1 MATGKTKAK
10 SKVEP
15 KKAEKPAVK
24 KIVKPKV
31 TAAPAEPKPIETTA
45 SGAFADPAFFLSRE
59 LSWLEFNER
68 VLEEAQDKTNLIL
81 ERLKFLAITASNLD
95 EFFMVRVSNLMDMV
109 ESEVALRDAAG
120 LTPEQQLAEISDR
133 VHRMVYKQYNCL
145 NRSIAPQL
153 EKENIFFREFRDLS
167 KEQKDFIRTY
177 FESTLYPVLTPMA
190 IDQSRPFPLLA
201 NRSLNVIVELDAS
214 DSELFAVV
222 QVPGVM
228 PRFLKLP
235 YSADGA
241 HEYIFVESIIKEFVS
256 TLFTGHSVASSYCFR
271 ITRNS
276 DLDIDEEETEDLLNE
291 IERSIKRRK
300 WGDPVRLEVEKN
312 MTRSLREFLEIALE
326 LDERNIYEILGPLDL
341 TTFMGFSLQKGFDG
355 LRNEPLIPQPVPEF
369 IDRDMFEVI
378 RERDVLVMHPYESF
392 DCVVKFVQSAAA
404 DPQVLA
410 IKQTLYRVSGNS
422 PIVHALM
429 QAAENGKQVTVLVEL
444 KARFDEE
451 NNIIWAK
458 RLEKSGCHV
467 IYGLVG
473 LKTHCK
479 CCLVVRKEDDGIRR
493 YVHLG
498 TGNYNDSTAKI
509 YTDHGLFTSKE
520 SFGQDISTLFNVLT
534 GYSINLTW
542 NHIAVAPVSLREM
555 FLRCIDNETQ
565 SAKLGIP
572 AAITAKMNSLVDTG
586 IIQALYKASAAGVQI
601 KLLVRGVCCLRPGIP
616 GVSENIT
623 VVSIVDRFLE
633 HSRIFRFENGGNEV
647 IYLSS
652 ADWMPRNLDR
662 RVEVAF
668 PVTEP
673 ALRAEL
679 NGLLTLSFADTM
691 KLRILQPDGTY
702 DRVDR
707 RGRESV
713 HSQLVLHRMAV
724 EAAEAAREIPA
735 EERFRPVYHEL
746 KENE

>member
-1 MATGKTKAK
+1 MATGKAKPKTKEALK
-10 SKVEP
+10 KP
-15 KKAEKPAVK
+15 GKPADKKAVK
-24 KIVKPKV
+24 IK
-31 TAAPAEPKPIETTA
+31 ETTVPVEA
-45 SGAFADPAFFLSRE
+45 VPAPVPGALTDPSFFLSRE

-68 VLEEAQDKTNLIL
+68 VLEEAQDKTNPIL

-95 EFFMVRVSNLMDMV
+95 EFFMVRVSNLLDML
-109 ESEVALRDAAG
+109 ESEVTIRDAAG
-120 LTPEQQLAEISDR
+120 LSPEQQLTEISDR

-145 NRSIAPQL
+145 NRSIAPSL

-167 KEQKDFIRTY
+167 KEQKEFIRTY
-177 FESTLYPVLTPMA
+177 FEGTLYPVLTPMA

-201 NRSLNVIVELDAS
+201 NRSLNVIVELDSS

-222 QVPGVM
+222 QAPGVM

-235 YSADGA
+235 YSTDGA
-241 HEYIFVESIIKEFVS
+241 QEYIFVESIIKEFMP

-276 DLDIDEEETEDLLNE
+276 DLDIDEQETEDLLNE

-312 MTRSLREFLEIALE
+312 MTRSLRVFLETALE
-326 LDERNIYEILGPLDL
+326 LDDRDIYEILGPLDL
-341 TTFMGFSLQKGFDG
+341 TTFMGFALQKGFDH

-378 RERDVLVMHPYESF
+378 SEQDVLVMHPYESF
-392 DCVVKFVQSAAA
+392 DCVVKFVQAAAA

-479 CCLVVRKEDDGIRR
+479 CCLIVRKEDDGIRR

-542 NHIAVAPVSLREM
+542 NHIAVAPVSLRGM

-565 SAKLGIP
+565 NAKAGLP
-572 AAITAKMNSLVDTG
+572 ASITAKMNSLVDTN

-601 KLLVRGVCCLRPGIP
+601 KLLIRGVCCLRPGVP

-623 VVSIVDRFLE
+623 VASIVDRFLE

-673 ALRAEL
+673 ALRAKL
-679 NGLLTLSFADTM
+679 NALLSISFSDTM
-691 KLRILQPDGTY
+691 KLRILQADGTY

-707 RGRESV
+707 RGRESI
-713 HSQLVLHRMAV
+713 HSQLFLHQMAV
-724 EAAEAAREIPA
+724 DAAEAAREIPE
-735 EERFRPVYHEL
+735 EERFRPVYREAHDGE
-746 KENE
+746 

>member
-1 MATGKTKAK
+1 MATGKTKT
-10 SKVEP
+10 KVKTEP
-15 KKAEKPAVK
+15 KKAEKPDAKKLAKPKAVK
-24 KIVKPKV
+24 KPEEAVKPPE
-31 TAAPAEPKPIETTA
+31 APV
-45 SGAFADPAFFLSRE
+45 SGAFSDPSFFLSRE

-68 VLEEAQDKTNLIL
+68 VLEEAQDKTNPVL

-95 EFFMVRVSNLMDMV
+95 EFFMVRVSSLMDMA
-109 ESEVALRDAAG
+109 ESEVAIRDAAG
-120 LTPEQQLAEISDR
+120 LSPEQQLAEISGR

-167 KEQKDFIRTY
+167 KEQKDYIRTY
-177 FESTLYPVLTPMA
+177 FEGTLYPVLTPMA

-201 NRSLNVIVELDAS
+201 NRSLNVIVELDSA

-222 QVPGVM
+222 QAPGVM

-235 YSADGA
+235 YAPPGA
-241 HEYIFVESIIKEFVS
+241 HEYIFVESIIKEFIS

-276 DLDIDEEETEDLLNE
+276 DLEIDEQETEDLLNE
-291 IERSIKRRK
+291 IEQSIKRRK
-300 WGDPVRLEVEKN
+300 WGDPVRLEVEKS
-312 MTRSLREFLEIALE
+312 MTRSLREFLETALE
-326 LDERNIYEILGPLDL
+326 LGERDIYEILGPLDL
-341 TTFMGFSLQKGFDG
+341 TTFMGFALQKGFDH

-509 YTDHGLFTSKE
+509 YTDHGLFTAKE

-542 NHIAVAPVSLREM
+542 NHIAVAPVSLRGM
-555 FLRCIDNETQ
+555 FLRCIEAETLN
-565 SAKLGIP
+565 AKAGFP
-572 AAITAKMNSLVDTG
+572 ASITAKMNSLVDTG

-601 KLLVRGVCCLRPGIP
+601 RLLIRGVCCLRPGIP

-633 HSRIFRFENGGNEV
+633 HSRIFRFENGGSEV

-673 ALRAEL
+673 DLRAEL
-679 NGLLTLSFADTM
+679 NKLLELSFSDTM
-691 KLRILQPDGTY
+691 KLRILQADGAY

-713 HSQLVLHRMAV
+713 HSQLRLHEMAV
-724 EAAEAAREIPA
+724 EAAEAARAIPV
-735 EERFRPVYHEL
+735 EELFRPVYRESQ
-746 KENE
+746 EE

>member
-1 MATGKTKAK
+1 
-10 SKVEP
+10 VEP
-15 KKAEKPAVK
+15 KPADTGLVD
-24 KIVKPKV
+24 
-31 TAAPAEPKPIETTA
+31 A
-45 SGAFADPAFFLSRE
+45 SLFFSRE

-68 VLEEAQDKTNLIL
+68 VLEEAQDKTNPVL

-95 EFFMVRVSNLMDMV
+95 EFFMVRVSNLMDMM
-109 ESEVALRDAAG
+109 ESDVPIRDAAG
-120 LTPEQQLAEISDR
+120 LSPEQQLSAISGR

-145 NRSIAPQL
+145 NRSIALQL
-153 EKENIFFREFRDLS
+153 EKEGLFFREIRDLS
-167 KEQKDFIRTY
+167 KEQKEFVRNY
-177 FESTLYPVLTPMA
+177 FEGTLYPVLTPMA

-201 NRSLNVIVELDAS
+201 NRSLNVIVELDAP
-214 DSELFAVV
+214 DGGLFAVV
-222 QVPGVM
+222 QAPSVM
-228 PRFLKLP
+228 PRMLRLP
-235 YSADGA
+235 HSAPGTQ
-241 HEYIFVESIIKEFVS
+241 EFVFVESVIKEFIS
-256 TLFTGHSVASSYCFR
+256 KLFTGHTVLGSFCFR

-276 DLDIDEEETEDLLNE
+276 DLEIDEQETEDLLNE

-312 MTRSLREFLEIALE
+312 ITQSLRLFLETALE
-326 LDERNIYEILGPLDL
+326 LDERDIYDILGPLDL
-341 TTFMGFSLQKGFDG
+341 TTFMGFSGIKGYDH
-355 LRNEPLIPQPVPEF
+355 LRNAPLVPQPVPEF
-369 IDRDMFEVI
+369 LGRDMFEVI
-378 RERDVLVMHPYESF
+378 RERDVLVAHPYQSF
-392 DCVVKFVQSAAA
+392 DCVVRFIQAAAA

-479 CCLVVRKEDDGIRR
+479 CCLVVRKEDDGIQR

-534 GYSINLTW
+534 GYSINLGW
-542 NHIAVAPVSLREM
+542 NHISVAPVSLREM
-555 FLRCIDNETQ
+555 FLKYIDGETMH
-565 SAKLGIP
+565 ARAGLP
-572 AAITAKMNSLVDTG
+572 ASITAKMNSLVDTG
-586 IIQALYKASAAGVQI
+586 IIQALYKASAAGVRVR
-601 KLLVRGVCCLRPGIP
+601 LLVRGVCCLKPGVP

-633 HSRIFRFENGGNEV
+633 HSRIFRFENGGSEV
-647 IYLSS
+647 IFLSS

-673 ALRAEL
+673 ALRGKLNEL
-679 NGLLTLSFADTM
+679 LALSFNDTL
-691 KLRILQPDGTY
+691 KLRILQTDGSY
-702 DRVDR
+702 ERVDR
-707 RGRESV
+707 RGRETV
-713 HSQLVLHRMAV
+713 HSQLLFHRMAV
-724 EAAEAAREIPA
+724 EAAEAALEIPV
-735 EERFRPVYHEL
+735 EERFRPVYRAE
-746 KENE
+746 EIEE

>member
-1 MATGKTKAK
+1 MKVKSKAK
-10 SKVEP
+10 KTVDPHKVP
-15 KKAEKPAVK
+15 VVAEVK
-24 KIVKPKV
+24 DNSPGMNRW
-31 TAAPAEPKPIETTA
+31 AEPAYFI
-45 SGAFADPAFFLSRE
+45 SRE

-68 VLEEAQDKTNLIL
+68 VLEEAQDKTNPIL

-95 EFFMVRVSNLMDMV
+95 EFFMVRVSNLFDMV
-109 ESEVALRDAAG
+109 EAEIVLRDAAG
-120 LTPEQQLAEISDR
+120 LTPKQQLAEISER
-133 VHRMVYKQYNCL
+133 VHRMAYKQYNCL
-145 NRSIAPQL
+145 NRSIIPQL
-153 EKENIFFREFRDLS
+153 EKESIFFREFRDLS
-167 KEQKDFIRTY
+167 KEQKDYVRSY
-177 FESTLYPVLTPMA
+177 FEGTLYPVLTPMA
-190 IDQSRPFPLLA
+190 IDQSRPFPLLS
-201 NRSLNVIVELDAS
+201 NRSLNLIVELDAA
-214 DSELFAVV
+214 DGELFAVV
-222 QVPGVM
+222 QAPGVM
-228 PRFLKLP
+228 PRYLQLP
-235 YSADGA
+235 FAQGGVT
-241 HEYIFVESIIKEFVS
+241 EFIFVESIIKEFIS
-256 TLFTGHSVASSYCFR
+256 KLFTGHNVASSYAFR

-276 DLDIDEEETEDLLNE
+276 DLEIDEQETEDLLNE

-312 MTRSLREFLEIALE
+312 MTKAPRLFLETALE
-326 LDERNIYEILGPLDL
+326 LDERDIYEIQGPLDL
-341 TTFMGFSLQKGFDG
+341 TTFMSFSGLQGFDH
-355 LRNEPLIPQPVPEF
+355 LRNAPLVPQPVPAF
-369 IDRDMFEVI
+369 IGQDMFDVI
-378 RERDVLVMHPYESF
+378 RRQDVLVVHPYQSF
-392 DCVVKFVQSAAA
+392 DCVVKFVQTAAA

-520 SFGQDISTLFNVLT
+520 SFGQDVSTLFNVLT
-534 GYSINLTW
+534 GYSINLGW

-555 FLRCIDNETQ
+555 FLKYIDGETQ
-565 SAKLGIP
+565 NAKSGKSAS
-572 AAITAKMNSLVDTG
+572 ITAKMNSLVDPG
-586 IIQALYKASAAGVQI
+586 IIQALYKASAAGVRI
-601 KLLVRGVCCLRPGIP
+601 ELLIRGVCCLRPGLP
-616 GVSENIT
+616 GVSENIS

-633 HSRIFRFENGGNEV
+633 HSRIFWFEDGGNDT
-647 IYLSS
+647 IFLSS

-668 PVTEP
+668 PVTEQV
-673 ALRAEL
+673 LKQKL
-679 NGLLTLSFADTM
+679 IDLLDISFSDTI
-691 KLRILQPDGTY
+691 KLRILQTDGTY
-702 DRVDR
+702 ERVDR
-707 RGRESV
+707 RGRENV
-713 HSQLVLHRMAV
+713 HSQLLFHQMAADEV
-724 EAAEAAREIPA
+724 EEALEVPE
-735 EERFRPVYHEL
+735 EERFRPIYRVADDEMADV
-746 KENE
+746 